1 MSRFLMSLPPLL
13 AAFLLIQCTDPGGT
27 GPGKMEIG
35 PLTPAEKAVVSGGNA
50 FGFKLFASLA
60 GTDVG
65 VNTFIS
71 PLSVSMA
78 LGMTL
83 NGANGQTRDAIQRT
97 LGFSGIT
104 EEEINQSYAA
114 LMTGLMHLD
123 PKVQMEIAN
132 SIWYDPVLIVEP
144 TFKTINARYF
154 NAEVNG
160 INFADPSAPTTINDW
175 VRRNTNGK
183 ITAIV
188 PDPIR
193 PGMVMYLIDAVY
205 FKASWTYRFDTSAT
219 VDDFFTRADG
229 SKIPCRMMSQ
239 RATYPFL
246 IAGDVRGIDL
256 PYGDAGFSMTIILP
270 PPGVDIDVFIANL
283 TVDQWESWTGRLSS
297 REVTLSMPK
306 FRIEYAVKLNDAL
319 LALGMGVAFSNVA
332 DFTRI
337 DRRGS
342 LKITEVQHKSFV
354 QVDEE
359 GTEAAAVTSVGF
371 EVTAGSGEHLALR
384 LDRPFIYAIRENTSG
399 TILFIGK
406 MAEPKW

>member
-1 MSRFLMSLPPLL
+1 
-13 AAFLLIQCTDPGGT
+13 
-27 GPGKMEIG
+27 
-35 PLTPAEKAVVSGGNA
+35 VNA
-50 FGFKLFASLA
+50 
-60 GTDVG
+60 
-65 VNTFIS
+65 
-71 PLSVSMA
+71 
-78 LGMTL
+78 
-83 NGANGQTRDAIQRT
+83 
-97 LGFSGIT
+97 
-104 EEEINQSYAA
+104 
-114 LMTGLMHLD
+114 
-123 PKVQMEIAN
+123 
-132 SIWYDPVLIVEP
+132 
-144 TFKTINARYF
+144 
-154 NAEVNG
+154 